1 MTHVRVLDFS
11 FGFVWLERW
20 KMVGGKIG
28 RIKNILVFS
37 DIYLVEMMEKYKN
50 IKLICLLKR
59 KVRRLK
65 MLFKFTLVSFLCNF
79 IKIRF
84 CNHEIPKILIIMN

>member
-20 KMVGGKIG
+20 KMVRGKIG

-50 IKLICLLKR
+50 IKLICLVEEKSKAAENIVYINL
-59 KVRRLK
+59 L
-65 MLFKFTLVSFLCNF
+65 LCPF
-79 IKIRF
+79 YV
-84 CNHEIPKILIIMN
+84 IL